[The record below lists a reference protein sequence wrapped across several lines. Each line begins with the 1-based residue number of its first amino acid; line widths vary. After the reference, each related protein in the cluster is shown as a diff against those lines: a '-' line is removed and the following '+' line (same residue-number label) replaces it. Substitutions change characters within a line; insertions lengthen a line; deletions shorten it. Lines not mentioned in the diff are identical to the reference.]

1 MLGYADRTN
10 LSVAVIAMSREFG
23 WGEASTGT
31 LLASFFCGYVLTQ
44 IPAGLAAARFGAKR
58 VLLARVVVGL
68 AEGVQIPCCNALLAA
83 WVPLHGRARALSFI
97 FSGQFVGTICA
108 LSCSPLAEW
117 GWLGFVWCLVFAALA
132 PASSPGASAGKGAA
146 GEELGLISAVDGS
159 GSPRCSASAPRCAR
173 PAFLAH
179 PAFLAVCAAHFANN
193 WGAYPLLSWLP
204 NTPYAVAIVADNVG
218 GWVADEVLLSRCRL
232 RLLHARKSMQAVA
245 MLVPCGCFLLL
256 CGSTSAGGATALLA
270 AAIAASSWSHAGYA
284 ANILDLAGGDAA
296 TTAQM
301 WGVVNTVGTVP
312 GIAANV
318 VTGRVLAA
326 APTAA
331 AGRGA
336 EKAGSCGAGAVL
348 GPNPKPATRE
358 ESEVTRRIALS
369 RDVPRE
375 ARGIPHGRVFL

>member
-58 VLLARVVVGL
+58 VLLVGTVVWSAATVLTPWAARQSINAALAARVVVGL

-83 WVPLHGRARALSFI
+83 WVPPHGRARALSFI

-108 LSCSPLAEW
+108 LSCSPLAEWWWPSIFLLW

-193 WGAYPLLSWLP
+193 WGAYLLLSWLP

-232 RLLHARKSMQAVA
+232 KLLHARKSMQAVA
-245 MLVPCGCFLLL
+245 ML
-256 CGSTSAGGATALLA
+256 
-270 AAIAASSWSHAGYA
+270 
-284 ANILDLAGGDAA
+284 
-296 TTAQM
+296 M
-301 WGVVNTVGTVP
+301 WGVVNTIGTVP

-331 AGRGA
+331 AGAWVRVFSTGAAIYVCGLTAFLALAQALPLPTSGA
-336 EKAGSCGAGAVL
+336 EKAGSCGAGGLL
-348 GPNPKPATRE
+348 GPKPAR
-358 ESEVTRRIALS
+358 
-369 RDVPRE
+369 
-375 ARGIPHGRVFL
+375 